1 MKNIY
6 FLKSI
11 LCLLFLFS
19 GSLYAQ
25 NYYVC
30 NQGSNTNSGISPN
43 QPWATF
49 DFAMSKFGNLKAGD
63 AISFCRNGTF
73 TSSYPRLFNQ
83 KCTRTQPCTLNDYIA
98 PNTIPQTAG
107 SYKLPIIQSIG
118 INGVLNFQDGGNAD
132 HDEGYVVKNL
142 SLKGNRS
149 GSGIFLYNDVDYLT
163 IDGVILDG
171 FSIGMYVAG
180 ANTPNAG
187 ANWSSD
193 NIVLKNS
200 TISNNKTQGWFGGC
214 NNCLIDNN
222 KFVNNG
228 FAKMIY
234 NHNIYIGGN
243 NNFGIVISNNIL
255 YHAAFVTGKC
265 SGVSLVVHGVV
276 RDLTI
281 QGNVVYEDL
290 GAARP
295 TCWGI
300 SVDPGYASEESFTN
314 VLISNNIVSNV
325 SDVGIGCASCT
336 KLRIINNQITH
347 SQDFSFTAIKVPVR
361 AEDTVKSDNIT
372 ITGNSINLLDINNRS
387 KLGIIAPLTGTVT
400 IGSNTTI
407 FSK

>member
-1 MKNIY
+1 MRNIF

-30 NQGSNTNSGISPN
+30 NQGSNLNPGTSPS

-49 DFAMSKFGNLKAGD
+49 DFAMSKFGSLTAGD

-98 PNTIPQTAG
+98 PNTIPSSAG
-107 SYKLPIIQSIG
+107 VYNLPIIKSIG
-118 INGVLNFQDGGNAD
+118 VNGVLNFQDGGNAD

-142 SLKGNRS
+142 SLKGNGS

-163 IDGVILDG
+163 VDGVILDG
-171 FSIGMYVAG
+171 FSFGMYAAG

-200 TISNNKTQGWFGGC
+200 TITNNKTQGWLGSC

-234 NHNIYIGGN
+234 NHNIYIAGV
-243 NNFGIVISNNIL
+243 NNFGIVISNNTL
-255 YHAAFVTGKC
+255 YRAAFVTGKC

-281 QGNVVYEDL
+281 TGNVVYEDL

-314 VLISNNIVSNV
+314 VLISNNTVTNV
-325 SDVGIGCASCT
+325 SDVGIGCASCN
-336 KLRIINNQITH
+336 KLRIIDNKITH
-347 SQDFSFTAIKVPVR
+347 AQDYSFTAIKVPVR

-372 ITGNSINLLDINNRS
+372 ITGNSINLLNIGNWS
-387 KLGIIAPLTGTVT
+387 KIGIIAPITGTVSVATNST
-400 IGSNTTI
+400 II
-407 FSK
+407 SK